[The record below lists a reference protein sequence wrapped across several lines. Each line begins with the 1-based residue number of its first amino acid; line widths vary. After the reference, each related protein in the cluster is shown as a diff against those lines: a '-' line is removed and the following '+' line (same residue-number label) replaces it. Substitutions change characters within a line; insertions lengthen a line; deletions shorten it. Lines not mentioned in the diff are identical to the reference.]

1 MVVRV
6 RIKLGGVR
14 RKRVPARDSLV
25 AAVRR
30 WSSPASGAALAL
42 ALWRLGY
49 DLNWTKRFAIPDG
62 LFSHWQLW
70 MALAVLFQVIAAKL
84 EHHPIHRA

>member
-1 MVVRV
+1 M
-6 RIKLGGVR
+6 
-14 RKRVPARDSLV
+14 
-25 AAVRR
+25 
-30 WSSPASGAALAL
+30 ALAL

-49 DLNWTKRFAIPDG
+49 DLSWTKRFAIPDG

-84 EHHPIHRA
+84 QRHPIHRA